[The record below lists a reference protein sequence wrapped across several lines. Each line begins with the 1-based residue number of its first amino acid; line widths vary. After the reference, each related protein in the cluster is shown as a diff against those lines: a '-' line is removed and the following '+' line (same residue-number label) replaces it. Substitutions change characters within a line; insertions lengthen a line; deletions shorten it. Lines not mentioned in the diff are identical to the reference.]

1 MTTPHQS
8 IHGDNGS
15 ILVGVAS
22 RAFNEVHA
30 SVSFVHAQRHEPFT
44 VCERLVIRTELFRKG
59 EYHVDLGKA
68 KD

>member
-15 ILVGVAS
+15 ISAGVAS

-30 SVSFVHAQRHEPFT
+30 GASFGRAQRHEPFN

-59 EYHVDLGKA
+59 EYRADLGRAKA
-68 KD
+68 